1 MARRFDGDQL
11 ILASHNRGKLKEFD
25 ALLSGLGVKVLSAA
39 DLCLDEPEETGSTF
53 VDNAL
58 LKARAAMRATGLP
71 ALADDSGLAVNALG
85 GDPGTYSARWAGPEK
100 DFAAAM
106 ARVNQALGPSPDR
119 SAAFIAVLALV
130 WPDGSHHVVE
140 GRVEGIL
147 CWPPRGTGG
156 FGYDPMFMPEGH
168 ALSFGEM
175 NADQKRALSHRA
187 RAMVK
192 LKADCFT

>member
-1 MARRFDGDQL
+1 MARRFTDKQL
-11 ILASHNRGKLKEFD
+11 VLASHNRGKLKEFD
-25 ALLSGLGVKVLSAA
+25 ALLAGLNIQVLSAA
-39 DLCLDEPEETGSTF
+39 DLGLDEPEETGSTF

-58 LKARAAMRATGLP
+58 LKARAAMESTGLP

-85 GDPGTYSARWAGPEK
+85 GDPGIYSARWAGPGK

-106 ARVNQALGPSPDR
+106 VRVNAALGASSDR
-119 SAAFIAVLALV
+119 TAAFIAVLALV

-140 GRVEGIL
+140 GRVDGIL

-156 FGYDPMFMPEGH
+156 FGYDPMFMPEGNN
-168 ALSFGEM
+168 LTFGEM
-175 NADQKRALSHRA
+175 TADEKRKLSHRA
-187 RAMVK
+187 RALDL

>member
-1 MARRFDGDQL
+1 MARRFDGEQL

-39 DLCLDEPEETGSTF
+39 DLGLDEPEETGSTF

-58 LKARAAMRATGLP
+58 LKARAAMLATGLP
-71 ALADDSGLAVNALG
+71 ALADDSGLSVHALG
-85 GDPGTYSARWAGPEK
+85 GDPGIFSARWAGPDK

-106 ARVNQALGPSPDR
+106 VRVNTALGTSSDR

-140 GRVEGIL
+140 GRVGGLL

-156 FGYDPMFMPEGH
+156 FGYDPMFMPDGN
-168 ALSFGEM
+168 ALTFAEM
-175 NADQKRALSHRA
+175 SADQKRALSHRA
-187 RAMVK
+187 RALEM